1 MEEDPLI
8 AILLEPATVIRPV
21 PETIRLG
28 AAKKPLL
35 SESETFATYLSS
47 QFEDFY
53 ASNYDLE
60 ATYFTMIFKGR
71 TREAYWGRYVYWSHG
86 IFTYLHKN
94 YCGTKA
100 YQEYTRL
107 KNSNMSK
114 KSTRKKTDPQSSRM
128 EPVNALDHLD
138 PSLFKPT
145 SSFHQAPKLTK
156 KQLTAENNKK
166 KAAAKREM
174 KQVQK
179 VVNEQKKK
187 ENAKEK
193 KAAQL
198 KKQQADEMNKTN
210 RK

>member
-1 MEEDPLI
+1 
-8 AILLEPATVIRPV
+8 
-21 PETIRLG
+21 
-28 AAKKPLL
+28 
-35 SESETFATYLSS
+35 
-47 QFEDFY
+47 
-53 ASNYDLE
+53 
-60 ATYFTMIFKGR
+60 
-71 TREAYWGRYVYWSHG
+71 
-86 IFTYLHKN
+86 
-94 YCGTKA
+94 
-100 YQEYTRL
+100 
-107 KNSNMSK
+107 MSK

-193 KAAQL
+193 KSGTIEETAGGR
-198 KKQQADEMNKTN
+198 DEQDKSQINLSF
-210 RK
+210 